1 MREHRRIPSPGTVL
15 AVFALILAMGGAAY
29 AGSKIN
35 TKDIKNKAVTKAK
48 IDRKAVNKS
57 RLANNAV
64 TEKALKN
71 FTIGKYKTADDGD
84 TKTLLS
90 IQGWV
95 WRMRCDGGATYIELL
110 NQSAGDDGAY
120 DDNVAGGDTTIPEGV
135 TETVYSDGT
144 SNGVENGGAAVYGS
158 NGSHYVLTSVY
169 NDPNSGYNGADCVGQ
184 VHLSVA
190 R

>member
-1 MREHRRIPSPGTVL
+1 MREQRRIPSPGTVL

-35 TKDIKNKAVTKAK
+35 TNDIKNKAVTKPK
-48 IDRKAVNKS
+48 IDKKAVNKS

-71 FTIGKYKTADDGD
+71 FTIGKYKTANEGE

-95 WRMRCDGGATYIELL
+95 WRVRCEGGKTHLELL

-120 DDNVAGGDTTIPEGV
+120 DDNVGGGDDTIPEGV
-135 TETVYSDGT
+135 TEQVYNENTPND
-144 SNGVENGGAAVYGS
+144 VENGGAAVYGS
-158 NGSHYVLTSVY
+158 KGSHYVLTSVF
-169 NDPNSGYNGADCVGQ
+169 NDPTSGYKNADCVAQ

>member
-1 MREHRRIPSPGTVL
+1 MREHRRVPSPGTVL

-29 AGSKIN
+29 AGSKIG

-48 IDRKAVNKS
+48 IDKKAVNKS

-71 FTIGKYKTADDGD
+71 FTIGKYKTANDGE

-95 WRMRCDGGATYIELL
+95 WQLRCEGGNSYLDLT
-110 NQSAGDDGAY
+110 NNSAGDDGAY
-120 DDNVAGGDTTIPEGV
+120 DDNAGGGDTTIPEGV
-135 TETVYSDGT
+135 TEEVYDET
-144 SNGVENGGAAVYGS
+144 SPNDVENGAAAVYGS
-158 NGSHYVLTSVY
+158 KGSHYALTSLF
-169 NDPNSGYNGADCVGQ
+169 NDPTSGYKNADCVGQ